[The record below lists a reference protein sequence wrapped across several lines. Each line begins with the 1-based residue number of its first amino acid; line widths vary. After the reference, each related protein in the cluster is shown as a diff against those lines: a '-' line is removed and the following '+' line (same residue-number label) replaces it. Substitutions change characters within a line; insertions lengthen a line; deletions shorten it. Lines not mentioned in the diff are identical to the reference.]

1 MFVYTDDTL
10 GWAGIIGGR
19 RGERKEGREREGK
32 GRRGG
37 KGRKREGKEG
47 REGGEGGKLSFTPVY
62 IYVSSTREEVKLT
75 GQ

>member
-1 MFVYTDDTL
+1 M
-10 GWAGIIGGR
+10 R
-19 RGERKEGREREGK
+19 K